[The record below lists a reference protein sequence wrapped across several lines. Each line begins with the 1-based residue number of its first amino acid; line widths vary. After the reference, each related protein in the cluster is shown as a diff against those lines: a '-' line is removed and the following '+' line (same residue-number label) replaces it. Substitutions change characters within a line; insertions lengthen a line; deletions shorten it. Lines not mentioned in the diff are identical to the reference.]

1 MIPVRWRLVT
11 FLGRGDR
18 PGWSSLSRR
27 CEDESVT
34 GRRLL
39 RISRRR
45 RDTSAPTNERKIRV
59 LIVDDEPAAR
69 ERIRDLLAGQ
79 PDAEVAGECGDGREA
94 VEVIEQGR
102 FELVFLDIQMPGM
115 DGFAVVDAVGID
127 RMPPVVLMSSCDQ
140 HAVRSFE
147 VCALDYL
154 LKPVDRERFER
165 VLDRARAQI
174 CFGPPGT
181 WSRRLLSLLE
191 RVRPNG
197 TSSDRLV
204 IRSGGRLFLL
214 PSEEVDWIGAEGNYA
229 RIHAGKQA
237 HLVRETLTD
246 LERRLDGW
254 RFLRIHKS
262 TIVNAD
268 RIREIQPTVNGA
280 HLVLLRD
287 GSRLTWSRGYRS
299 RLKDLIGEDD

>member
-1 MIPVRWRLVT
+1 M
-11 FLGRGDR
+11 
-18 PGWSSLSRR
+18 
-27 CEDESVT
+27 
-34 GRRLL
+34 
-39 RISRRR
+39 
-45 RDTSAPTNERKIRV
+45 
-59 LIVDDEPAAR
+59 
-69 ERIRDLLAGQ
+69 RDLLAGH
-79 PDAEVAGECGDGREA
+79 PDTEVAGECADGPEA
-94 VEVIEQGR
+94 VEAIEKSR
-102 FELVFLDIQMPGM
+102 PELVFLDVQMPGM

-127 RMPPVVLMSSCDQ
+127 RMPPVVLMSACEQ
-140 HAVRSFE
+140 HAVRAFE

-154 LKPVDRERFER
+154 LKPFDRERFEK

-174 CFGPPGT
+174 GFGSFGA
-181 WSRRLLSLLE
+181 WNRRLLSLLG
-191 RVRPNG
+191 RVRPAG
-197 TSSDRLV
+197 SSSDRLV

-214 PSEEVDWIGAEGNYA
+214 PCEEVDWIGAEGNYA

-237 HLVRETLTD
+237 HLVRETLAD
-246 LERRLDGW
+246 LERRLDGC

-280 HLVLLRD
+280 HVVLLRD